1 MISYGS
7 AYLQSMDC
15 QRESQ
20 SKHPTDENP
29 GIYTVG
35 VPFLV
40 LFWDRVPR
48 DTTAAGHADMV
59 MYCLELS
66 RQYPE
71 WEYRDSTMLAA
82 ASEQRWH
89 VIDALMYTVDPSTV
103 VQQFHRACGLLYS
116 CVQVKMYNVQIT

>member
-1 MISYGS
+1 
-7 AYLQSMDC
+7 MDC

-20 SKHPTDENP
+20 YKHPTGENP

-40 LFWDRVPR
+40 HFWHRVPR
-48 DTTAAGHADMV
+48 DAAAAGHADMA
-59 MYCLELS
+59 MYCLESS

-71 WEYRDSTMLAA
+71 WEYKDSTMLAAA

-89 VIDALMYTVDPSTV
+89 VIDAFDIHCRSIKYSNSIEIVDYSTAV
-103 VQQFHRACGLLYS
+103 YR
-116 CVQVKMYNVQIT
+116 